1 MRREPGQWADV
12 YPDIARVLLSRERI
26 ADRVGQLSRRIA
38 RRYEGR
44 ELTIVAVLTGS
55 LVFLADLIRELSL
68 PVRVS
73 LVTIRSYPGAATRS
87 HGPQLV
93 LAPEEDFA
101 GRNVLL
107 LDDIL
112 DGGETLALLAR
123 TVEAMSPAS
132 LASCVLL
139 YKDRPDRS
147 DRARPEYVGFDIPDE
162 FVVGYGLDF
171 DDRYRNLPDICVL
184 KSLSDTRGRGAAS
197 AGDPT

>member
-1 MRREPGQWADV
+1 MRREPGQWAEV
-12 YPDIARVLLSRERI
+12 YPDIARVLLSRDQI
-26 ADRVGQLSRRIA
+26 SDRVGRLSRRIA
-38 RRYEGR
+38 RRYEGG

-73 LVTIRSYPGAATRS
+73 LVAIRSYPGDATRS
-87 HGPQLV
+87 QGPRLV
-93 LAPEEDFA
+93 LPVDGDLAA
-101 GRNVLL
+101 RNVLL

-139 YKDRPDRS
+139 YKDRPDRP
-147 DRARPEYVGFDIPDE
+147 DRVRPEYVGFDIPDE

-184 KSLSDTRGRGAAS
+184 KSLSDTRGPGAAS
-197 AGDPT
+197 AGEST

>member
-1 MRREPGQWADV
+1 MRREPGHWADV
-12 YPDIARVLLSRERI
+12 YPDIARVLLSREQI
-26 ADRVGQLSRRIA
+26 ADRVHQLSRRIA
-38 RRYEGR
+38 QRYEGG
-44 ELTIVAVLTGS
+44 ELTIVGVLTGS

-73 LVTIRSYPGAATRS
+73 MVTIRSYPGEATRS
-87 HGPQLV
+87 QGPRLV
-93 LAPEEDFA
+93 LPPEEDLA

-123 TVEAMSPAS
+123 TVEAMAPAS

-139 YKDRPDRS
+139 YKDRPDRP
-147 DRARPEYVGFDIPDE
+147 DRIRPQYVGFDIPDE

-171 DDRYRNLPDICVL
+171 GDRYRNLPDICVL
-184 KSLSDTRGRGAAS
+184 KSLSETRGPGAAS
-197 AGDPT
+197 AGERT

>member
-1 MRREPGQWADV
+1 MRREPGQWAEV
-12 YPDIARVLLSRERI
+12 YPDIARVLLSREQI
-26 ADRVGQLSRRIA
+26 ADRVRELSREIA
-38 RRYEGR
+38 QRHEGG

-73 LVTIRSYPGAATRS
+73 LVTIRSYPGTATRS
-87 HGPQLV
+87 QGPRLV
-93 LAPEEDFA
+93 FPPEEDFA

-112 DGGETLALLAR
+112 DGGETLELLAN
-123 TVEAMSPAS
+123 TVETMAPAS

-139 YKDRPDRS
+139 YKDRPDRP
-147 DRARPEYVGFDIPDE
+147 DRVRPEFVGFDVPDE

-171 DDRYRNLPDICVL
+171 GDRYRNLPDICVL
-184 KSLSDTRGRGAAS
+184 KSLSRRKDQDVAS
-197 AGDPT
+197 AGERT